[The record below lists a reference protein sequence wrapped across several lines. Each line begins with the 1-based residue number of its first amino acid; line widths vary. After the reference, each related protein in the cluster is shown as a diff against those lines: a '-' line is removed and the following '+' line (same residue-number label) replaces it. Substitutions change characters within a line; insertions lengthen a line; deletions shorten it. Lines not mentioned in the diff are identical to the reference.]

1 MLIKQDFKI
10 AVVCPE
16 VAGSEIPTDD
26 QFPRFGLLCAHN
38 MIGGRKATH
47 EHELSDIGEE
57 TSVGVVKNFLLS

>member
-16 VAGSEIPTDD
+16 VAGSEIPTDE
-26 QFPRFGLLCAHN
+26 QFSRFGLLCAHN
-38 MIGGRKATH
+38 MIGGRKAAH

-57 TSVGVVKNFLLS
+57 TSVGVVKYFLLS